1 MLFEPT
7 YITPDVRNG
16 LGNGVVNVENALTVR
31 WRVNGQP
38 YMTAYKIDILAND
51 AESTL
56 LYTTNKMPT
65 YSPVYAFD
73 AEGNPQFFTA
83 SILASALSGVLT
95 NGNEYKL
102 QITQWWSADDYI
114 TQSSPSVFLTRSD
127 ASLAITAI
135 VEEASTPEEQTDGPE
150 QIAAPA
156 AVNDGDT
163 ETNEQKA
170 AILDMVEQLA
180 FMTDDAMDYYLA
192 LAAAL
197 YPPAALDHIGAVF
210 VQGGATIYDNA
221 PLSSLRPM
229 LTVTAYYDDLTEHPV
244 DDYTLTGTLT
254 AGTSTITVS
263 YQGET
268 TTFTVLVTH
277 IPLIHSVDNTFTGTY
292 TQAEYDGLTFIRW
305 QLAVLGEEDDPIY
318 DTGNL
323 YGVSL
328 LEMTYYGFFT
338 GVNYAVRLTGQT
350 QNGVDIDSGWYV
362 FGVEYE
368 METVDSILTATP
380 VCGGVNL
387 NWTGLSYILGR
398 AIGTAEIT
406 DEDILEIA
414 DGAHV
419 VWNTTNG
426 SPLNLYPPLSF
437 IFKGSFFGSV
447 NPGSTNTITTLFT
460 IGQSPSSDNILLKAT
475 RELLYLVGPGFV
487 WKLHVFPQIMSPE
500 YSVKIVLTPQTW
512 YAVCKDLSASGR
524 VVVQEIPAPLYIGNI
539 KSVSVGGNSAC
550 TVDYIEVLHGTASD
564 ELINQILAD
573 NNTYEPEWK
582 ENNYMMANFTDGT
595 LNAGRYSVNA
605 EVTRYDVYRRTAS
618 DSVLSLAARL
628 PLRGDSSFYDYSVK
642 NGQDP
647 YEWVIFPVRQVGT
660 NLVYEGSI
668 VSDPVSVCFWD
679 WMILEC
685 SPTATK
691 NIYEVHTIYRFG
703 KNLQSGSGSNNNS
716 PAVRQ
721 NLTRYPTVQKAYSQY
736 QSGSLTSMIG
746 VVRKDGSYSDTVALR
761 NAIYDLSVSTK
772 TLFLKNRK
780 GELLHIALSGPISAI
795 TMDNIAQQA
804 QSMTIPWVEISS
816 AKNVSLI
823 GFSAL

>member
-16 LGNGVVNVENALTVR
+16 LGNGVVNVEHGITVR

-38 YMTAYKIDILAND
+38 YMVSYKIDILAND

-73 AEGNPQFFTA
+73 AEGNPTFFTA
-83 SILASALSGVLT
+83 SILASALNGVLS

-114 TQSSPSVFLTRSD
+114 VQNSPSVFLARSY
-127 ASLAITAI
+127 ASIAVNAI
-135 VEEASTPEEQTDGPE
+135 VEDAATPEEQVDGPE
-150 QIAAPA
+150 QVAGPG
-156 AVNDGDT
+156 VNDGNT
-163 ETNEQKA
+163 ETDEQKA
-170 AILDMVEQLA
+170 AILEMVEQLA
-180 FMTDDAMDYYLA
+180 FTTDDAMDDYLA
-192 LAAAL
+192 LEAAL
-197 YPPAALDHIGAVF
+197 YPPAVLVSIGAVF
-210 VQGGATIYDNA
+210 EQGGATIYDNA

-254 AGTSTITVS
+254 AGTCTITVS

-268 TTFTVLVTH
+268 TTFTVFITH
-277 IPLIHSVDNTFTGTY
+277 IPLIHSVDYTFTGTY
-292 TQAEYDGLTFIRW
+292 SQAEYDGLTFIRW
-305 QLAVLGEEDDPIY
+305 QLAVLGEEDDPLY
-318 DTGNL
+318 DSGNL

-362 FGVEYE
+362 FSASYE
-368 METVDSILTATP
+368 MQTIDGGLTATA

-398 AIGTAEIT
+398 AIGTAT
-406 DEDILEIA
+406 VTNNDILEIA
-414 DGAHV
+414 EGSYV
-419 VWNTTNG
+419 VWNTSNG

-437 IFKGSFFGSV
+437 IFSGSIFGGI
-447 NPGSTNTITTLFT
+447 NPVRAAMTTTLFT
-460 IGQSPSSDNILLKAT
+460 IGQSPSTNNISLKAT
-475 RELLYLVGPGFV
+475 RELLYLVGPGVV
-487 WKLHVFPQIMSPE
+487 WKIYQFPQLLSPE
-500 YSVKIVLTPQTW
+500 YYVRVVLTPQTW
-512 YAVCKDLSASGR
+512 YAVCIDTAASGR
-524 VVVQEIPAPLYIGNI
+524 VNVIEIPAPISIGNV
-539 KSVSVGGNSAC
+539 KSVSVGGGAPC
-550 TVDYIEVLHGTASD
+550 AVDYVEILHGTASD
-564 ELINQILAD
+564 ALVWQIMAD
-573 NNTYEPEWK
+573 NSTYEPEWK
-582 ENNYMMANFTDGT
+582 ENNYLVANFSDGT
-595 LNAGRYSVNA
+595 LNAGRYSVDA
-605 EVTRYDVYRRTAS
+605 DVTRYDVYRRTAS
-618 DSVLSLAARL
+618 DNVLSLAARL
-628 PLRGDSSFYDYSVK
+628 PLRGDSSFYDYTVK

-647 YEWVIFPVRQVGT
+647 YEWVVFPVRQVGD

-668 VSDPVSVCFWD
+668 LSDPVTVCFWD

-691 NIYEVHTIYRFG
+691 NIYEVHNIYRFG

-716 PAVRQ
+716 PAVRP

-736 QSGSLTSMIG
+736 QSGSLTSLIG
-746 VVRKDGSYSDTVALR
+746 VVSADGSYSDTITLR
-761 NAIYDLSVSTK
+761 DAIYNLSVSTK
-772 TLFLKNRK
+772 TLFLKSRK

-795 TMDNIAQQA
+795 TMDNSAQQA
-804 QSMTIPWVEISS
+804 QSMTIPWVEIGS